1 MGLPRIQV
9 RRSGL
14 GTMNFFFHMSEY
26 LMCSYMA
33 QRMGLSPKSFTE
45 WRAIP
50 HINNQLLENE
60 GHSLECMIIMAY
72 AGIKAQGI

>member
-1 MGLPRIQV
+1 
-9 RRSGL
+9 
-14 GTMNFFFHMSEY
+14 
-26 LMCSYMA
+26 MCLYMA

-50 HINNQLLENE
+50 HINNELLENE
-60 GHSLECMIIMAY
+60 GHSPECMIIMAY